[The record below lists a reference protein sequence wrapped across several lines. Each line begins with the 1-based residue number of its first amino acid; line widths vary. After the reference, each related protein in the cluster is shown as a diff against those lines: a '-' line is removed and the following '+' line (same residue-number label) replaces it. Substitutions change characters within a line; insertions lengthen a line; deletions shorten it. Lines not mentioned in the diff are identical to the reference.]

1 MAMDFSTAINEI
13 MPLVNDGD
21 KTKPFIITRDSA
33 YGDWEVCYPA
43 PDKADSFTIS
53 QRENDPYTSKYY
65 GADFD
70 RGSMPYV
77 YNKVLCDRLRSEYF
91 EYSLEDRHSDADKS
105 KLRALINFFEDN
117 INSFTHTVTDYLAEL
132 EQPFR
137 SLEKMCPFNL
147 ATGHE
152 GWTFNQDLAADAI
165 DHIMNAAEDRLHVKK
180 DEPVKSDKRIINGYE
195 ELNCIRINHSE
206 IILAENPDAEH
217 RYMVV
222 ENRFTEYY
230 INSGN
235 YNIYKGHTN
244 DFLEALDIFTQQV
257 RYNIDCVKSTRE
269 VHQNLHGIEPIMLT
283 AADCLPDSH
292 KQDFTG
298 KLIIVK
304 AEELQPEYCTAENQ
318 YVLCS
323 HGNGARPGAIG
334 TTVFATEL
342 LSGSTVCFGRHQIEG
357 IADPAKMP
365 EWAVDKLKAQQPERI
380 NQPPK
385 QQTAIKPAQPP
396 QPKQPPSLL
405 DEVREAAQIV
415 EHKKTERGNAPV
427 TKKKD
432 GLEV

>member
-13 MPLVNDGD
+13 MPLVEDGD

-43 PDKADSFTIS
+43 PDKADSFTVS
-53 QRENDPYTSKYY
+53 QREHDPYTSKYF

-77 YNKVLCDRLRSEYF
+77 YDKVLCDRLRMEFY
-91 EYSLEDRHSDADKS
+91 ERGDEVVSDTDKR
-105 KLRALINFFEDN
+105 KLHALINFFEDN
-117 INSFTHTVTDYLAEL
+117 IYSFSHKVTDYLAEL

-137 SLEKMCPFNL
+137 ALEKMCPFNL

-165 DHIMNAAEDRLHVKK
+165 DHIENAVKKLTGLK
-180 DEPVKSDKRIINGYE
+180 DEPVQSGKRVIDGYE
-195 ELNCIRINHSE
+195 VLNSIQINQSE
-206 IILAENPDAEH
+206 IILAENADVEH

-230 INSGN
+230 INSGDN
-235 YNIYKGHTN
+235 NIYTGHTN
-244 DFLEALDIFTQQV
+244 DFLEALDVFTQQV

-269 VHQNLHGIEPIMLT
+269 VHQNLYGVEPIMLT
-283 AADCLPDSH
+283 AADCLPNSH

-304 AEELQPEYCTAENQ
+304 AEELKPEYRTAESQ
-318 YVLCS
+318 YVVCS
-323 HGNGARPGAIG
+323 HGNGARPNAIG
-334 TTVFATEL
+334 TSVFGTEL
-342 LSGSTVCFGRHQIEG
+342 LSGSTVCYGRHQIAG
-357 IADPAKMP
+357 IADLEKLP
-365 EWAVDKLKAQQPERI
+365 EWAAKRIAPPIEKAV
-380 NQPPK
+380 PK
-385 QQTAIKPAQPP
+385 PTKDSQPP
-396 QPKQPPSLL
+396 QSKQPPSLL
-405 DEVREAAQIV
+405 GEVREAAQLV
-415 EHKKTERGNAPV
+415 EQRKIERGNVPA